1 VQDNQEEN
9 PLPSEEG
16 SESSRQGSE
25 QNLLVEEG
33 VSVNRE
39 QEESSSCSS
48 RVNSGRS
55 EWLKI
60 LSEAGGLDVNIL
72 CPQSRSLLEST
83 EAPVANRL
91 DSRQSI
97 LQQIVPQL
105 VEHEKNNVVLLEKNH
120 QRAKSRASYGTLFL
134 IIAVALFGLGIILI
148 PAIVSS
154 IIIPFI
160 PVFLLGVAVSAL
172 GRIFLKL
179 HENYCDTEYRR
190 AKDVLESIGA
200 LQKTLVELKDMP
212 IHQSLSE
219 PIQEIAKDVKEV
231 KEMLQVVSA
240 NSIACNGLFKSADR
254 AKVTA
259 SDTTIHPMPGP
270 SNAL

>member
-1 VQDNQEEN
+1 MEGHEEIK
-9 PLPSEEG
+9 PLLSKSA
-16 SESSRQGSE
+16 SESSFHGRDKI
-25 QNLLVEEG
+25 LPEEEL
-33 VSVNRE
+33 SVKRE
-39 QEESSSCSS
+39 GDESSSCSS

-60 LSEAGGLDVNIL
+60 LSEADLDVNRL

-83 EAPVANRL
+83 EEPVANRL

-105 VEHEKNNVVLLEKNH
+105 VEHEKNNVVLLEKNR

-200 LQKTLVELKDMP
+200 LQKTLVELKDVP

-219 PIQEIAKDVKEV
+219 LIQEIANNVKEV
-231 KEMLQVVSA
+231 KKTLQVVFA
-240 NSIACNGLFKSADR
+240 NFIECNGLFKSAGR
-254 AKVTA
+254 AKVIA

>member
-1 VQDNQEEN
+1 MQDNQEEN

-200 LQKTLVELKDMP
+200 LQKTLVEPKNEP
-212 IHQSLSE
+212 INQSLSE
-219 PIQEIAKDVKEV
+219 QIQEISKGVKEV
-231 KEMLQVVSA
+231 KEMLQVVPA
-240 NSIACNGLFKSADR
+240 NSIACKGLFKSADS
-254 AKVTA
+254 AKITA
-259 SDTTIHPMPGP
+259 SDTMIDPMPGP

>member
-1 VQDNQEEN
+1 MQDNQEEN

-60 LSEAGGLDVNIL
+60 LSEADLDVNIL
-72 CPQSRSLLEST
+72 CQQSRSLLEST
-83 EAPVANRL
+83 EALVANRA

-105 VEHEKNNVVLLEKNH
+105 VEHEKNKVTFLKKKH
-120 QRAKSRASYGTLFL
+120 QQSINRASYHCCGVIWSWDNLNSCYC
-134 IIAVALFGLGIILI
+134 VKYHHPVYSG
-148 PAIVSS
+148 VS
-154 IIIPFI
+154 
-160 PVFLLGVAVSAL
+160 VRRCGK
-172 GRIFLKL
+172 RI
-179 HENYCDTEYRR
+179 R
-190 AKDVLESIGA
+190 
-200 LQKTLVELKDMP
+200 
-212 IHQSLSE
+212 
-219 PIQEIAKDVKEV
+219 
-231 KEMLQVVSA
+231 
-240 NSIACNGLFKSADR
+240 
-254 AKVTA
+254 
-259 SDTTIHPMPGP
+259 
-270 SNAL
+270 

>member
-1 VQDNQEEN
+1 MQDKQEEN

-60 LSEAGGLDVNIL
+60 LSEADLDVNIL

-105 VEHEKNNVVLLEKNH
+105 VEHEKNKVTFLKKKH
-120 QRAKSRASYGTLFL
+120 QQSINRASYGTLFL

-190 AKDVLESIGA
+190 AKDVLENIEA
-200 LQKTLVELKDMP
+200 LQKTLVEPKNEP
-212 IHQSLSE
+212 INQSLSE
-219 PIQEIAKDVKEV
+219 QIQEIAKGVKEV
-231 KEMLQVVSA
+231 KEMLQVVPA
-240 NSIACNGLFKSADR
+240 NSIACKSLFKSADS
-254 AKVTA
+254 AKITA
-259 SDTTIHPMPGP
+259 SDTMIDPMPGP

>member
-25 QNLLVEEG
+25 QNLLVEKG

-48 RVNSGRS
+48 HVNSGRF

-60 LSEAGGLDVNIL
+60 LSEADLDVNIL

-83 EAPVANRL
+83 EEPVANRL

-200 LQKTLVELKDMP
+200 LQETLLKPTIYQSSTQQIPKTEAHNPKNCPCLHAHRSKLQSKHKAKLDQCSVM
-212 IHQSLSE
+212 IHNRTPRFQ
-219 PIQEIAKDVKEV
+219 
-231 KEMLQVVSA
+231 
-240 NSIACNGLFKSADR
+240 
-254 AKVTA
+254 
-259 SDTTIHPMPGP
+259 
-270 SNAL
+270 

>member
-1 VQDNQEEN
+1 MQDNQEEN

-60 LSEAGGLDVNIL
+60 LSEADLDVNIL
-72 CPQSRSLLEST
+72 CQQSRSLLEST
-83 EAPVANRL
+83 EALVANRA

-105 VEHEKNNVVLLEKNH
+105 VEHEKNNVVLLEKN
-120 QRAKSRASYGTLFL
+120 QKKKKSRASYGTLFL